1 MAIDPHIA
9 LITEAYSG
17 HNLGDRELVLATVDV
32 VHEAHP
38 SMRPVVVALEPETFR
53 DALPHVDVLP
63 RLFDRRRL
71 AEVTAVQ
78 RACLLAAWGA
88 FALAE
93 TVFVALRIPARL
105 RRSVARWLLGAPAMR
120 TYDSY
125 CRTGKHYAVGGG
137 YLGDRYVKESA
148 LTLWTWWWAVR
159 RGVSVATMPVSI
171 EAQGPTMKRLLR
183 GLLPGVQVA
192 VRDESSESVLHGL
205 GLRCRRF
212 PDLAFRNAFR
222 IAELHPAVGDRCIVF
237 PVGSDYF
244 DEAVWRERWSDVCQ
258 VAEAEGLSLLT
269 YAMHE
274 PIRGALAGHDL
285 EVVDLLVEQHGAERL
300 AGVASYQ
307 DLCTVIG
314 REARLVITARMHAAI
329 AALSVGVPA
338 VVLGYE
344 EKHRTLMQL
353 LGLENL
359 YISLD
364 QASQPAI
371 AEAISIALSL
381 DRMDLTR
388 RVHAYAHPLDGL
400 VATL

>member
-1 MAIDPHIA
+1 MAVDPHIA

-53 DALPHVDVLP
+53 DALLHADVLP

-71 AEVTAVQ
+71 AEATAVR
-78 RACLLAAWGA
+78 RACMLAAWGV
-88 FALAE
+88 FVLVE
-93 TVFVALRIPARL
+93 TVLVASRTPARL
-105 RRSVARWLLGAPAMR
+105 RRPVARRLLGASALR
-120 TYDSY
+120 TYDAY
-125 CRTGKHYAVGGG
+125 CRAGRQYAVGGG

-159 RGVSVATMPVSI
+159 RGVPVATMPVSV

-192 VRDESSESVLHGL
+192 VRDESSESVLRGL

-222 IAELHPAVGDRCIVF
+222 PAELRPAAGDRCVVF

-244 DEAVWRERWSDVCQ
+244 DEALWRARWPEVCEA
-258 VAEAEGLSLLT
+258 AEAEGLPLSA

-274 PIRGALAGHDL
+274 PIRGALAGHDS
-285 EVVDLLVEQHGAERL
+285 EVVDLLVERHGAKRL

-307 DLCTVIG
+307 DLCAVIG
-314 REARLVITARMHAAI
+314 KEARLVVTARMHAAI
-329 AALSVGVPA
+329 AALSAGVPA

-353 LGLENL
+353 LGLADL
-359 YISLD
+359 YI
-364 QASQPAI
+364 P
-371 AEAISIALSL
+371 L
-381 DRMDLTR
+381 DRASRPTVARAMSTALALDRTDLMR
-388 RVHAYAHPLDGL
+388 RVQAYAAPLEGL
-400 VATL
+400 VAAL